1 MTQVSDA
8 DPAPRR
14 RGKIIG
20 RLVFGLVVIALIGST
35 ALALWFGNQ
44 QWQEYRGLSDQR
56 RAQLADLDRRDK
68 AATQSRAAFDQR
80 LQRQQ
85 DGRALLLERLD
96 GLQLRV
102 DAQALRLAELGSTSR
117 TDWLLA
123 EAAYLAR
130 LANQR
135 LYTERSTVNPLAL
148 LASIDSIFRDLDNPQ
163 FLPVRAALAQDV
175 ASLQRVG
182 DVDIDGL
189 YLQLDSLDRHLQ
201 ALDTWPLAKGSHRAP
216 TAAAQRQIEP
226 VVADITAWQT
236 LVERFSGLL
245 RVERRNLPIVPLM
258 DDRQEGQLKVTLG
271 RLVAQAQAALL
282 SQRPHVFRLSVSEAR
297 RILREHFPDHSDSRL
312 LAQQLSLLAERP
324 IVQPLPTIDGSLRA
338 IDTAL
343 ALRRQHLDLAES
355 VE

>member
-8 DPAPRR
+8 DSAPRR

-20 RLVFGLVVIALIGST
+20 RLVFGLVVIALASLT
-35 ALALWFGNQ
+35 AFALWFGNQ

-56 RAQLADLDRRDK
+56 RAQLEDLDRQNK

-80 LQRQQ
+80 LQSQQ

-102 DAQALRLAELGSTSR
+102 DAQASRLAELSSTSR

-135 LYTERSTVNPLAL
+135 LYTERSTANSLAL
-148 LASIDSIFRDLDNPQ
+148 LASIDRIFRDLDNPQ
-163 FLPVRAALAQDV
+163 FLSVRAALAQDM
-175 ASLQRVG
+175 ASLKRVG

-189 YLQLDSLDRHLQ
+189 YLQLDSLDRQLQ
-201 ALDTWPLAKGSHRAP
+201 ALDTWPLPNGSHSVL
-216 TAAAQRQIEP
+216 TATAQRQTEP
-226 VVADITAWQT
+226 VAADTTAWQT
-236 LVERFSGLL
+236 VVERFSGLL
-245 RVERRNLPIVPLM
+245 RVERRNLPIVPLL
-258 DDRQEGQLKVTLG
+258 DDQQEGQLKATLG
-271 RLVAQAQAALL
+271 RLIAQAQAALL
-282 SQRPHVFRLSVSEAR
+282 SQRPNVFRLSVSEAQ

-312 LAQQLSLLAERP
+312 LAQQLNLLAERP

-338 IDTAL
+338 IDAAL
-343 ALRRQHLDLAES
+343 ALRRQHLELAES

>member
-1 MTQVSDA
+1 LTQLSDA
-8 DPAPRR
+8 DSAPRR
-14 RGKIIG
+14 RGKLIG
-20 RLVFGLVVIALIGST
+20 RFVFGLVVIVLIGSA

-56 RAQLADLDRRDK
+56 RAQLEDLDRQDK

-80 LQRQQ
+80 LQSQQ
-85 DGRALLLERLD
+85 DGRALLLERFD

-102 DAQALRLAELGSTSR
+102 DAQASRLAELGSTSR

-135 LYTERSTVNPLAL
+135 LYAERSTANPLAL

-163 FLPVRAALAQDV
+163 FLSVRAALVQDM
-175 ASLQRVG
+175 ASLKRFG

-189 YLQLDSLDRHLQ
+189 YLQLDSLGRQLQ
-201 ALDTWPLAKGSHRAP
+201 TLDTWPLAKRSQTAP

-226 VVADITAWQT
+226 VVADASAWQT
-236 LVERFSGLL
+236 V
-245 RVERRNLPIVPLM
+245 VERRNLPIVPLL

-282 SQRPHVFRLSVSEAR
+282 SQRPNVFRLSLSEAR
-297 RILREHFPDHSDSRL
+297 RILQAHFPDHSDSRL
-312 LAQQLSLLAERP
+312 LAQQLSLLADRP
-324 IVQPLPTIDGSLRA
+324 IVQPLSTIDGSLRA
-338 IDTAL
+338 IDAAL
-343 ALRRQHLDLAES
+343 ALRRQHLELAES

>member
-8 DPAPRR
+8 ESAPRR

-20 RLVFGLVVIALIGST
+20 RFVFGLVAISLIGST
-35 ALALWFGNQ
+35 VLALWFGNQ
-44 QWQEYRGLSDQR
+44 QWREYRGLSDQR
-56 RAQLADLDRRDK
+56 RVQLEDIDRRDK

-80 LQRQQ
+80 LQSQQ

-102 DAQALRLAELGSTSR
+102 DAQASRLAELGSASR

-135 LYTERSTVNPLAL
+135 LYTERSTANPLAL

-163 FLPVRAALAQDV
+163 FLSVRAALAQDV
-175 ASLQRVG
+175 ASLKLVG

-189 YLQLDSLDRHLQ
+189 YLQLDSLGRQLQ
-201 ALDTWPLAKGSHRAP
+201 ALDIWPLAKRSQRAP
-216 TAAAQRQIEP
+216 AAAAQRQIEP
-226 VVADITAWQT
+226 VAADTSAWQT
-236 LVERFSGLL
+236 VVERFFGLL
-245 RVERRNLPIVPLM
+245 RVERRNLPIVPLL

-271 RLVAQAQAALL
+271 RLVAQAQTALL
-282 SQRPHVFRLSVSEAR
+282 SQRPNVFRLSLSEAR
-297 RILREHFPDHSDSRL
+297 RILQAHFPDHSDSRL
-312 LAQQLSLLAERP
+312 LAQQLSLLTERT
-324 IVQPLPTIDGSLRA
+324 IIQPLSTIDGSLRA
-338 IDTAL
+338 IDAAL
-343 ALRRQHLDLAES
+343 ALRRQHLELAES